1 VVNLVSFFEINS
13 SNVRQV
19 RSLTSAAALIRLLSL
34 LLLVFFSLSPGAH
47 AQLYTGSVAGL
58 VTDPSGAIVP
68 SAKITLT
75 DQNKGYSYTA
85 TTDPATGRYVL
96 RSIPPGT
103 YRITVEAPSFE
114 RTVQTGIT
122 LDVSQNITV
131 DFSMKVGTATEVVE
145 VKGAATQLQ
154 TEDAVTGQVVNR
166 RFVNDLPLID
176 RNFTNLTYLA
186 PGISETDATGNC
198 GSTSC
203 RNAQGGINFNSNG
216 SRNATADVLIDG
228 ASATNFDQNSGIQNV
243 LYTPSVDSVE
253 EFKVQQTNF
262 TAEYGFA
269 GGTIINVVT
278 RSGSNQ
284 FHGSAYEFF
293 RNSVMDAN
301 DWFNNANGQP
311 IGALKRNNFG
321 GTVGGP
327 IRKEKTFFFFD
338 YEGTR
343 ESTSTSSGFMSVPT
357 LCMRGQGP
365 CPVGASALGNF
376 GEICTLQG
384 GHFDT
389 NAANPTFGQC
399 LDSTNTFSP
408 SGQLWDPFTGTF
420 NSNPDPAN
428 GAGPGAVRS
437 AFIPFDNLA
446 TYQSPG
452 DPNLNGTPFQLAA
465 QQGNLI
471 DPAAAKLFLLFPTPN
486 LPFASLGDIQTGN
499 YFKSGTNSDSKNQFD
514 IKIDHRFSD
523 QDLLSGRYSQRKVTS
538 TSFNAFGNFVDPL
551 TGGPGTIKQHQLAL
565 TETHTFSPRV
575 VMAITFGYSR
585 EFDNFPGIAG
595 QFPNIGSSLFA
606 QTGLPSYLNTGF
618 GTISSIALAGYSP
631 GNAGHNLGTATFSV
645 IREGQDAYHLG
656 GSVGW
661 VRGKHE
667 LRFGGEWRARRINF
681 VQPGWPSG
689 FFGFDQS
696 GTSQISSETSQT
708 SSVSTGGDS
717 LASFL
722 TGVGSFNG
730 STSGCTPCQQG
741 FNNFVSTQSFQFGE
755 FVQDNYKVTPKLTLN
770 LGLRYELNTPRTER
784 FNRMNWLDPNAASP
798 LQLTAAQLATA
809 QSDAQ
814 SVGLSASQVQA
825 LSSIHGIEVFV
836 SPSHRQNYYT
846 DYKNIQPRFGFA
858 YQLPHAFVLR
868 GGYGIYFSTT
878 RSGAAGTGPWGFQG
892 FNIQPPWLTT
902 LNLKGVTPYNR
913 LNNTSCLFT
922 APFTCSV
929 APPPGNSLGAFN
941 DIGSAAVGPIP
952 AVSQNTP
959 YEQAWSFGF
968 QKVLPG
974 KILLDTTYVGKK
986 GTHLYLGGF
995 REHNILPKSAIAG
1008 LTPTQIGN
1016 LKNPVTNPFAFSGP
1030 GTCDAT
1036 HFICNPASSLAA
1048 SQVPAFQL
1056 LLPFPQYASFAGDSP
1071 PIANSIY
1078 HALQV
1083 RAEKEFSNGLQFL
1096 MTYTY
1101 AKSIDDASS
1110 TDDSVVF
1117 LGGGFLNTGTV
1128 LSVQNPYDLH
1138 AERAESVFD
1147 IPQVFQF
1154 SYVYELPVGHG
1165 RRFGRQINPILDAIV
1180 GGWQTNG
1187 IIRID
1192 DGRPILPLLDSVIGF
1207 FNSGNIPT
1215 FGQRPQLTGTLQ
1227 RAPGSP
1233 EQFSI
1238 TNPDPNSTLSYFS
1251 NANVSTISAVTGAL
1265 TIPANF
1271 TLGSAPRTLSTIRQP
1286 GARDVSMSL
1295 FKDFPLARIREGMR
1309 LQFRAES
1316 FNTFNHPHF
1325 AGPNTLVGNPS
1336 FGKITSTVSSARE
1349 LQLALK
1355 LYF

>member
-1 VVNLVSFFEINS
+1 VGYLVRFLNFPGLKTWQAGADISRIWAM
-13 SNVRQV
+13 RW
-19 RSLTSAAALIRLLSL
+19 LAG
-34 LLLVFFSLSPGAH
+34 LLLVLFFSSVAY
-47 AQLYTGSVAGL
+47 AQLYTGSVTGL
-58 VTDPSGAIVP
+58 ITDPSGAVVP
-68 SAKITLT
+68 SAKITLV
-75 DQNKGYSYTA
+75 DQNKGYSFTA
-85 TTDPATGRYVL
+85 TTDPTTGRYVL
-96 RSIPPGT
+96 RSISPGT
-103 YRITVEAPSFE
+103 YRITAEAPGFQG
-114 RTVQTGIT
+114 QTREGVT

-131 DFSMKVGTATEVVE
+131 DFSLKVGTATEVVE
-145 VKGAATQLQ
+145 VKGAGVQLQ

-166 RFVNDLPLID
+166 KFINDLPLVD

-186 PGISETDATGNC
+186 PGITETDAP
-198 GSTSC
+198 GSKNS
-203 RNAQGGINFNSNG
+203 QGGINFNSNG

-228 ASATNFDQNSGIQNV
+228 ASSTNFDQNSGIQNV

-278 RSGSNQ
+278 RSGTNQ

-293 RNSVMDAN
+293 RNSVLDAN
-301 DWFNNANGQP
+301 DWFNNANSQKISP
-311 IGALKRNNFG
+311 LKRNNFG

-327 IRKEKTFFFFD
+327 IRKDKTFFFFD
-338 YEGTR
+338 YEGVR
-343 ESTSTSSGFMSVPT
+343 ESTATSSGQMSVPT

-376 GEICTLQG
+376 SELCTLQG
-384 GHFDT
+384 GTFDNT
-389 NAANPTFGQC
+389 GLCSVAA
-399 LDSTNTFSP
+399 
-408 SGQLWDPFTGTF
+408 GQLWDPFTGTF
-420 NSNPDPAN
+420 SNNPDPTNSAP
-428 GAGPGAVRS
+428 AGAVRS
-437 AFIPFDNLA
+437 KIIPFDNLA
-446 TYQSPG
+446 TYTSPG
-452 DPNLNGTPFQLAA
+452 SPALAGNPFQPAGQGLCSA
-465 QQGNLI
+465 QSTRCLI

-486 LPFASLGDIQTGN
+486 LPFATLGDIQNGN
-499 YFKSGTNSDSKNQFD
+499 YFKSGTNSDSNNQFD
-514 IKIDHRFSD
+514 IKIDHRFSESD
-523 QDLLSGRYSQRKVTS
+523 FLSGRYSQRKLTS
-538 TSFNAFGNFVDPL
+538 TSFNAFGNFADPL
-551 TGGPGTIKQHQLAL
+551 TGGPGTTKQHQLAL

-575 VMAITFGYSR
+575 VMTITFGYSR
-585 EFDNFPGIAG
+585 EFDDFPGIAG
-595 QFPNIGSSLFA
+595 QFPNIGSTLFA
-606 QTGLPSYLNTGF
+606 QTGMPSYLNNGF
-618 GTISSIALAGYSP
+618 GTIPAIAISSYSS

-645 IREGQDAYHLG
+645 LREGQDAYHLG

-667 LRFGGEWRARRINF
+667 LKFGGEWRARRINF

-708 SSVSTGGDS
+708 NGVVTGGDS

-730 STSGCTPCQQG
+730 GTGGCTPCQQG
-741 FNNFVSTQSFQFGE
+741 FNNFVSTQSFQYGS

-784 FNRMNWLDPNAASP
+784 YNRMNWLDPNALSP
-798 LQLTAAQLATA
+798 LQLTPAQLAGLPASAA
-809 QSDAQ
+809 QN
-814 SVGLSASQVQA
+814 
-825 LSSIHGIEVFV
+825 LSSLHGIEVFA
-836 SPSHRQNYYT
+836 SRNSRTNYYT
-846 DYKNIQPRFGFA
+846 DYKNIQPRFGLA
-858 YQLPHAFVLR
+858 YQLPHGFVVR

-878 RSGAAGTGPWGFQG
+878 RSGAAGTGPWGYQG

-902 LNLKGVTPYNR
+902 LNLDHATPYNR
-913 LNNTSCLFT
+913 LSNTSCQFT
-922 APFTCSV
+922 TPFTCSV
-929 APPPGNSLGAFN
+929 APPPGSSLGAFN
-941 DIGSAAVGPIP
+941 DIGAAAVGPIP
-952 AVSQNTP
+952 SVSQNTP
-959 YEQAWSFGF
+959 YEQAWSLGF
-968 QKVLPG
+968 QKQLPG
-974 KILLDTTYVGKK
+974 KILFDASYIGKK

-995 REHNILPKSAIAG
+995 RDHNIIPQSAIAG
-1008 LTPTQIGN
+1008 MNPAQIGSLTN
-1016 LKNPVTNPFAFSGP
+1016 SVPNPFFFDPAAHP
-1030 GTCDAT
+1030 GQACDPT
-1036 HFICNPASSLAA
+1036 HYICNQALSLSAPMV
-1048 SQVPAFQL
+1048 SAFQL
-1056 LLPFPQYASFAGDSP
+1056 LLPFPQYTNFQSDSP

-1078 HALQV
+1078 HALQI

-1096 MTYTY
+1096 LTYTY

-1117 LGGGFLNTGTV
+1117 LGGGYLNTGTI

-1138 AERAESVFD
+1138 GERAESVFD

-1154 SYVYELPVGHG
+1154 SYVYELPVGRG
-1165 RRFGRQINPILDAIV
+1165 KTFGRQMNPILNAVI

-1227 RAPGSP
+1227 RASGSP
-1233 EQFSI
+1233 EQFSV
-1238 TNPDPNSTLSYFS
+1238 TNPDPNSTLSYFA
-1251 NANVSTISAVTGAL
+1251 NANVSTINASTGAL

-1295 FKDFPLARIREGMR
+1295 FKDFPLAMIREGMR

-1336 FGKITSTVSSARE
+1336 FGKISSTISSARE

>member
-1 VVNLVSFFEINS
+1 MSHLVKVLNFCGMRESEEGS
-13 SNVRQV
+13 GSCR
-19 RSLTSAAALIRLLSL
+19 AGAIRLLSA
-34 LLLVFFSLSPGAH
+34 LLLVLFALSSAAH
-47 AQLYTGSVAGL
+47 AQLYTGSVAGV
-58 VTDPSGAIVP
+58 VTDPSGAVVP
-68 SAKITLT
+68 SAKITLV
-75 DQNKGYSYTA
+75 DQNKGYTFTA
-85 TTDPATGRYVL
+85 TTDASTGRYVL

-103 YRITVEAPSFE
+103 YKITVESPNFQS
-114 RTVQTGIT
+114 QTQSGIT
-122 LDVSQNITV
+122 LDVNQNV
-131 DFSMKVGTATEVVE
+131 SLDFSLKVGAASEVVE
-145 VKGAATQLQ
+145 VKGGVVQLQ

-166 RFVNDLPLID
+166 KFVNDLPLVD
-176 RNFTNLTYLA
+176 RNFTNLAYLA
-186 PGISETDATGNC
+186 PGITETDAPGTKN
-198 GSTSC
+198 S
-203 RNAQGGINFNSNG
+203 QGGINFNSNG

-228 ASATNFDQNSGIQNV
+228 ASATNFDQNSGIQAV

-301 DWFNNANGQP
+301 DWFNNANSQP

-327 IRKEKTFFFFD
+327 IRKDKTFFFFD

-343 ESTSTSSGFMSVPT
+343 ESTATSSGNMSVPT

-384 GHFDT
+384 GTFDNT
-389 NAANPTFGQC
+389 GLCSNPA
-399 LDSTNTFSP
+399 
-408 SGQLWDPFTGTF
+408 GQLWDPFTGVF

-428 GAGPGAVRS
+428 SAPAGAVR
-437 AFIPFDNLA
+437 ANIIPFDNLA

-452 DPNLNGTPFQLAA
+452 NPNLNGTPFQLAP
-465 QQGNLI
+465 QPGNLI

-486 LPFASLGDIQTGN
+486 LSFATLGDIQSGN
-499 YFKSGTNSDSKNQFD
+499 YFKSGTDSDSNNQFD
-514 IKIDHRFSD
+514 IKIDHRFSEN
-523 QDLLSGRYSQRKVTS
+523 DLLSGRYSQRKLTS
-538 TSFNAFGNFVDPL
+538 KSFNAFGNFADPL
-551 TGGPGTIKQHQLAL
+551 TAGPGTTKQHQLAL
-565 TETHTFSPRV
+565 TETHTFGPRV
-575 VMAITFGYSR
+575 VVTITFGYSR
-585 EFDNFPGIAG
+585 EFDDFRGIEG
-595 QFPNIGSSLFA
+595 QFPNIGSTLFA

-618 GTISSIALAGYSP
+618 GTISSVAISGYST

-645 IREGQDAYHLG
+645 LREGQDAYHLG

-667 LRFGGEWRARRINF
+667 LKFGGEWRARRINF

-696 GTSQISSETSQT
+696 GTSQISSETAQT
-708 SSVSTGGDS
+708 NGVVTGGDS

-730 STSGCTPCQQG
+730 GTGGCTPCQQG
-741 FNNFVSTQSFQFGE
+741 FNNFVSTQSFQYGSFI
-755 FVQDNYKVTPKLTLN
+755 QDNFKVTPKLTIN
-770 LGLRYELNTPRTER
+770 LGTRYELNTPRTER
-784 FNRMNWLDPNAASP
+784 YNRMNWLDPNVLSP
-798 LQLTAAQLATA
+798 LQLTAGQLAGLPANVA
-809 QSDAQ
+809 QN
-814 SVGLSASQVQA
+814 
-825 LSSIHGIEVFV
+825 LSSLHGIEVFA
-836 SPSHRQNYYT
+836 SRNNRTNYYT
-846 DYKNIQPRFGFA
+846 DYKNIQPRFGVA
-858 YQLPHAFVLR
+858 YQMPRGFVVR

-878 RSGAAGTGPWGFQG
+878 RSGAAGTGPWGYQG

-902 LNLKGVTPYNR
+902 LNLDHATPYNR
-913 LNNTSCLFT
+913 LSNTSCLFA
-922 APFTCSV
+922 APFTCTV
-929 APPPGNSLGAFN
+929 APPPGSSLGAFN
-941 DIGSAAVGPIP
+941 DIGAAAVGPIP
-952 AVSQNTP
+952 SVSQDTP
-959 YEQAWSFGF
+959 YEQAWSLGF
-968 QKVLPG
+968 QKELPG
-974 KILLDTTYVGKK
+974 KILFDASYIGKK

-995 REHNILPKSAIAG
+995 RDHNILPKSVLAG
-1008 LTPTQIGN
+1008 LSPTDIGN
-1016 LKNPVTNPFAFSGP
+1016 LTNVVPNPFSFSGP
-1030 GTCDAT
+1030 GTCDQT
-1036 HFICNPASSLAA
+1036 HFICNQALSLAA
-1048 SQVPAFQL
+1048 SNVAVFQL
-1056 LLPFPQYASFAGDSP
+1056 LLPFPQYTNFQGDSP

-1078 HALQV
+1078 HALQI
-1083 RAEKEFSNGLQFL
+1083 RAEKEFSYGLQFL

-1117 LGGGFLNTGTV
+1117 LGGGFLNTGTI
-1128 LSVQNPYDLH
+1128 LSVQDPYNLRG
-1138 AERAESVFD
+1138 ERAESVFD

-1154 SYVYELPVGHG
+1154 SYIYELPVGRG
-1165 RRFGRQINPILDAIV
+1165 RHFGRHMNTIADTFL

-1192 DGRPILPLLDSVIGF
+1192 DGRPILPLLFCQINF
-1207 FNSGNIPT
+1207 CNSGNIPT
-1215 FGQRPQLTGTLQ
+1215 FGQRPELLGPLT
-1227 RAPGSP
+1227 RASGSP
-1233 EQFSI
+1233 EQASV
-1238 TNPDPNSTLSYFS
+1238 TNTDPTVSYFGNS
-1251 NANVSTISAVTGAL
+1251 SQANNGVL
-1265 TIPANF
+1265 TTPTNF
-1271 TLGSAPRTLSTIRQP
+1271 TVGSAPRTLSTVRQP

-1325 AGPNTLVGNPS
+1325 AGPDSLVGS
-1336 FGKITSTVSSARE
+1336 STFGKITSTVSTARE